1 MPVAAVKKFARPRL
15 KQVQAPLRKY
25 KTRRR
30 LRALTG
36 SAKTLPERKPLTLR
50 GRPVTNM
57 KKTLCSLLLL
67 LIPGVPGWADTYPR
81 QPGVDAL
88 HYTFRL
94 TLNDDNDEIVG
105 EAAIDVRFT
114 QDGERAVVFDLATPA
129 SAKGMTV
136 VEALLNGAP
145 VAFKHEA
152 DRLSFTLAAPARAGE
167 RRQFV
172 VRYRGAPANG
182 LRMLKN
188 KFGERV
194 FFSENWPNNAR
205 QWLPMID
212 HPYDKATS
220 EFIVTA
226 PAKYQV
232 VANGLLQ
239 EETDLGDGRR
249 LTHWRQSVPIA
260 SWLNAIGVAQ
270 FSVHHDGLVRGVP
283 HQTWVYHQ
291 ERALGPAWF
300 ETKSRQAMEFFS
312 DRIGPYSY
320 EKLANVEAAGFGGG
334 TEHASAI
341 FYGENSIL
349 ARPDTGLIAHEIA
362 HQWFGNSVTEKDW
375 DDVWLSEGFATYFTL
390 LVSEHYEGRD
400 AFVAGLQRSR
410 AQVFAL
416 EKQLPG
422 VAVLHDNLAD
432 MKKVLNRIIYQKGG
446 WTLHMLRGLVG
457 TDKFWAG
464 IRDYYQRYRNGSAS
478 TEDFRRVMEE
488 NSGAELSWFFRQ
500 WLARAGSPV
509 VEGGWRYDAA
519 AKQVV
524 IELAQTQPG
533 EAYRLPLEIGLS
545 VDGAPLRLEKLEL
558 TQKQQRFTLAAVRE
572 PAAVTLDPNTW
583 MLMEARFGK
592 R

>member
-1 MPVAAVKKFARPRL
+1 MNHKRL
-15 KQVQAPLRKY
+15 FSSP
-25 KTRRR
+25 
-30 LRALTG
+30 ALLWL
-36 SAKTLPERKPLTLR
+36 A
-50 GRPVTNM
+50 
-57 KKTLCSLLLL
+57 LLLNL
-67 LIPGVPGWADTYPR
+67 NVASGIADTYPR

-94 TLNDDNDEIVG
+94 TLSDDNDEITG
-105 EAAIDVRFT
+105 EATVDVRFT
-114 QDGERAVVFDLATPA
+114 QANLTELALDLA
-129 SAKGMTV
+129 SVNNGKGMTV
-136 VEALLNGAP
+136 SEVSANGTP
-145 VAFKHEA
+145 VKFNHEA
-152 DRLSFTLAAPARAGE
+152 DRLRLMFATPVKAGE
-167 RRQFV
+167 RRQFT
-172 VRYRGAPANG
+172 VRYRGVPNNG

-226 PAKYQV
+226 PVKYQV

-249 LTHWRQSVPIA
+249 LTHWKQSVPIA
-260 SWLNAIGVAQ
+260 SWLNALGVAQ
-270 FSVHHDGLVRGVP
+270 FAVHHDGLVRGVP

-291 ERALGPAWF
+291 ERTLGPAWF
-300 ETKSRQAMEFFS
+300 ETKSRQALEFFS

-349 ARPDTGLIAHEIA
+349 TRPDTGLIAHEIA

-390 LVSEHYEGRD
+390 LVAEHYQGRD

-410 AQVFAL
+410 EQIFTL
-416 EKQLPG
+416 EKQNPG
-422 VAVLHDNLAD
+422 VAVLHNNLAD
-432 MKKVLNRIIYQKGG
+432 MRKVLNRIIYQKGG
-446 WTLHMLRGLVG
+446 WTLHMLRGQMG
-457 TDKFWAG
+457 TERFWQG

-478 TEDFRRVMEE
+478 TAEFRQVMEE
-488 NSGAELSWFFRQ
+488 NSGLDLAWFFEQ

-509 VEGGWRYDAA
+509 IEGGWRYNATTQ
-519 AKQVV
+519 KIE
-524 IELAQTQPG
+524 IELAQVQAGT
-533 EAYRLPLEIGLS
+533 AYRLPLEIGLAF
-545 VDGAPLRLEKLEL
+545 GGTTAPRNERVEL
-558 TQKQQRFTLAAVRE
+558 NQKQQRFEIAAEKE
-572 PAAVTLDPNTW
+572 PVAVTLDPNTT
-583 MLMEARFGK
+583 LLFEARFAK

>member
-1 MPVAAVKKFARPRL
+1 MGWWLAVF
-15 KQVQAPLRKY
+15 
-25 KTRRR
+25 
-30 LRALTG
+30 
-36 SAKTLPERKPLTLR
+36 
-50 GRPVTNM
+50 
-57 KKTLCSLLLL
+57 SLMAF
-67 LIPGVPGWADTYPR
+67 ADTYPR
-81 QPGVDAL
+81 QTGVDVL
-88 HYTFRL
+88 HYAFQL
-94 TLNDDNDEIVG
+94 ALNDDNDEIIG
-105 EAAIDVRFT
+105 EAVIDVRFLLNGV
-114 QDGERAVVFDLATPA
+114 GEIALDLASA
-129 SAKGMTV
+129 SYGKGMTV
-136 VEALLNGAP
+136 SEVTSNGATLL
-145 VAFKHEA
+145 FKHQA
-152 DRLSFTLAAPARAGE
+152 DRLAITLAAPSKANARQ
-167 RRQFV
+167 QFT
-172 VRYRGAPANG
+172 VRYRGVPANG

-220 EFIVTA
+220 EFIITA
-226 PAKYQV
+226 PVKYQV

-249 LTHWRQSVPIA
+249 LTHWKQSVPIA

-291 ERALGPAWF
+291 EREIGPKWF

-341 FYGENSIL
+341 FYGEKSIL
-349 ARPDTGLIAHEIA
+349 ERPDTGLIAHEIA
-362 HQWFGNSVTEKDW
+362 HQWFGNSITEKDW

-410 AQVFAL
+410 ETVFTL

-422 VAVLHDNLAD
+422 TAVLHNNLSD
-432 MKKVLNRIIYQKGG
+432 MKKVLNRLIYQKGG
-446 WTLHMLRGLVG
+446 WTLHMLRGQIG
-457 TDKFWAG
+457 TDTFWAG
-464 IRDYYQRYRNGSAS
+464 IRDYYQRYRNGSAT

-488 NSGAELSWFFRQ
+488 HSGKDLSGFFRQ

-509 VEGGWRYDAA
+509 VEGSWNYDAA
-519 AKQVV
+519 TKKIV
-524 IELAQTQPG
+524 IELLQTHPG
-533 EAYRLPLEIGLS
+533 EAYRLPLELGLM
-545 VDGAPLRLEKLEL
+545 VDGVSQTRIEKIEL
-558 TQKQQRFTLAAVRE
+558 TQKQQRFEIYADKE
-572 PAAVTLDPNTW
+572 PSKVVLDPNTW
-583 MLMEARFGK
+583 TLMEFRFTK

>member
-1 MPVAAVKKFARPRL
+1 
-15 KQVQAPLRKY
+15 
-25 KTRRR
+25 
-30 LRALTG
+30 
-36 SAKTLPERKPLTLR
+36 
-50 GRPVTNM
+50 M
-57 KKTLCSLLLL
+57 KMFSLCCRSLLM
-67 LIPGVPGWADTYPR
+67 GWWLVVFSVVAFADTYPR
-81 QPGVDAL
+81 QTGVDVL
-88 HYTFRL
+88 HYAFQL
-94 TLNDDNDEIVG
+94 ALNDDNDEIVG
-105 EAAIDVRFT
+105 EAVIDVRFS
-114 QDGERAVVFDLATPA
+114 QNGVGEIAFNLA
-129 SAKGMTV
+129 SAANGKGMTV
-136 VEALLNGAP
+136 SEVTSNGATLL
-145 VAFKHEA
+145 FKHQA
-152 DRLSFTLAAPARAGE
+152 DRLAITLAAPSKSGARQ
-167 RRQFV
+167 QFT
-172 VRYRGAPANG
+172 VRYRGVPANG

-220 EFIVTA
+220 EFIITA
-226 PAKYQV
+226 PVKYQV

-249 LTHWRQSVPIA
+249 LTHWKQSVPIA

-283 HQTWVYHQ
+283 HQTWVYRQ
-291 ERALGPAWF
+291 EREIGPKWF

-341 FYGENSIL
+341 FYGEKSIL
-349 ARPDTGLIAHEIA
+349 ERPDTGLIAHEIA
-362 HQWFGNSVTEKDW
+362 HQWFGNSITEKDW
-375 DDVWLSEGFATYFTL
+375 DEVWLSEGFATYFTL

-410 AQVFAL
+410 ETVFTL

-422 VAVLHDNLAD
+422 AAVLHNNLSD
-432 MKKVLNRIIYQKGG
+432 MKKVLNRLIYQKGG
-446 WTLHMLRGLVG
+446 WTLHMLRGQIG
-457 TDKFWAG
+457 TDTFWAG
-464 IRDYYQRYRNGSAS
+464 IRDYYQRYRNGSAT

-488 NSGAELSWFFRQ
+488 HSGKDLSGFFRQ

-509 VEGGWRYDAA
+509 VEGGWSYDAA
-519 AKQVV
+519 TKKIV
-524 IELAQTQPG
+524 IELSQTHHG
-533 EAYRLPLEIGLS
+533 EAYRLPLELGLM
-545 VDGAPLRLEKLEL
+545 VDGVSQTRIEKIEL
-558 TQKQQRFTLAAVRE
+558 TQKQQRFEISADKE
-572 PAAVTLDPNTW
+572 PSKVVLDPNTW
-583 MLMEARFGK
+583 TLMESRFTK

>member
-1 MPVAAVKKFARPRL
+1 
-15 KQVQAPLRKY
+15 
-25 KTRRR
+25 
-30 LRALTG
+30 
-36 SAKTLPERKPLTLR
+36 
-50 GRPVTNM
+50 M
-57 KKTLCSLLLL
+57 KKPSCLIRSGLLLL
-67 LIPGVPGWADTYPR
+67 GIILSSLVAFADTYPR
-81 QPGVDAL
+81 QASVDVL
-88 HYTFRL
+88 HYVFRL
-94 TLNDDNDEIVG
+94 TLGDDNDEIVG
-105 EAAIDVRFT
+105 EATIDARFT
-114 QDGERAVVFDLATPA
+114 QAGVSDIVFDLA
-129 SAKGMTV
+129 SAANGKGMTV
-136 VEALLNGAP
+136 AEVSSNGA
-145 VAFKHEA
+145 ALSFKHQA
-152 DRLSFTLAAPARAGE
+152 DRLTITLAAPSKAGAHQ
-167 RRQFV
+167 QFT
-172 VRYRGAPANG
+172 VRYRGVPANG

-220 EFIVTA
+220 EFIITA
-226 PAKYQV
+226 PVKYQV

-249 LTHWRQSVPIA
+249 LTHWKQSVPIA

-270 FSVHHDGLVRGVP
+270 FSVHHDGLVKGVP
-283 HQTWVYHQ
+283 HQTWVYRQ
-291 ERALGPAWF
+291 EREIGPAWF
-300 ETKSRQAMEFFS
+300 ETKSRQAVEFFS
-312 DRIGPYSY
+312 EHIGPYSY

-341 FYGENSIL
+341 FYGEKSIL
-349 ARPDTGLIAHEIA
+349 ERPDSGLIAHEIA

-410 AQVFAL
+410 EQVFAL

-422 VAVLHDNLAD
+422 TAVLHDNLSD
-432 MKKVLNRIIYQKGG
+432 MKKVLNRLIYQKGG
-446 WTLHMLRGLVG
+446 WTLHMLRGQIG
-457 TDKFWAG
+457 TDKFWEG
-464 IRDYYQRYRNGSAS
+464 IRDYYGRYRNGSAT

-488 NSGAELSWFFRQ
+488 HSGKDLSGFFRQ

-509 VEGGWRYDAA
+509 IEGGWSYDTAT
-519 AKQVV
+519 KKII

-533 EAYRLPLEIGLS
+533 EVYRLPLELGIT
-545 VDGAPLRLEKLEL
+545 VDGSPQTRIEKIEL
-558 TQKQQRFTLAAVRE
+558 TQKQQRFEIAADKE
-572 PAAVTLDPNTW
+572 PSKVVLDPNTW
-583 MLMEARFGK
+583 TLMESRFAK